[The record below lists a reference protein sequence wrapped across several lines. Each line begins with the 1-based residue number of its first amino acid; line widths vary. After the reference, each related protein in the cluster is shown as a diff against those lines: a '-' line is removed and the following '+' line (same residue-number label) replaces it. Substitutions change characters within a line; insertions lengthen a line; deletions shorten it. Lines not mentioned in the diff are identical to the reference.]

1 MTQPR
6 LADPPIPRLG
16 SRRQAVLD
24 CLSQATGGLGVAD
37 VAGLTGLHPNTA
49 RFHLDALVRDG
60 LAERSVETRATPGRR
75 RVLYTARVDS
85 DGPRS
90 YGLLAEMLTGLVCAA
105 DDPRGVAT
113 RTGRVWGRH
122 LVERSAP
129 SERIDAGEA
138 VARLQRVFEEVGFQP
153 ETAVHGDVVEIR
165 LRHCPFREVAQ
176 RHADVVCSVHLGMM
190 QGVLDEVGGAVTPEA
205 LEPFVTPNLCIARLR
220 SAAAVRG

>member
-1 MTQPR
+1 M
-6 LADPPIPRLG
+6 
-16 SRRQAVLD
+16 
-24 CLSQATGGLGVAD
+24 
-37 VAGLTGLHPNTA
+37 AGH
-49 RFHLDALVRDG
+49 
-60 LAERSVETRATPGRR
+60 R
-75 RVLYTARVDS
+75 RVLYTARVDW
-85 DGPRS
+85 PRS

-122 LVERSAP
+122 LVERPAP

-138 VARLQRVFEEVGFQP
+138 VARLQRVFDEVGFQP

-220 SAAAVRG
+220 RPATGSGAGHHGGLRPCPDDAARVPRHGFPVG